1 MPVDLSLLSNL
12 TSVSVLA
19 FVLGGIGFSLRAD
32 LRIPEQAYQ
41 VISMTLLFGIG
52 LKGGLALHK
61 SNPADLIQPG
71 ILTFALGCVIPLL
84 AFGALGLIRRLN
96 TIDRGAIAAHYGSTS
111 LVTFTSLL
119 VFLDASNINYEKY
132 VNALLVIMEIPGI
145 LIGILLAGGIRSAL
159 GNREL
164 LREVLLGK
172 TVLLMLGGLIIG
184 LVSGTLGVEKVAPL
198 FVDLQP
204 GILTLFLLN
213 LGYLAMSRIGD
224 LRTVGTGMTVFAI
237 GFPLVAGFIGALAGT
252 LFGMSVG
259 GSAALAVL
267 CASASYIAAPAA
279 VNLALPQASQS
290 LTIVSSLGITFPFN
304 LTLGIPIYIAMAQA
318 LASIF

>member
-1 MPVDLSLLSNL
+1 MDLSLLSNL

-19 FVLGGIGFSLRAD
+19 FVLGGIGFALRAD

-61 SNPADLIQPG
+61 SNPADLIAPG
-71 ILTFALGCVIPLL
+71 LMTLGLGSLIPML
-84 AFGALGLIRRLN
+84 AFAALRLIKRLN
-96 TIDRGAIAAHYGSTS
+96 NVDRGAIAAHYGSTS
-111 LVTFTSLL
+111 LVTFTSAL
-119 VFLDASNINYEKY
+119 VFLDASNISYESY

-145 LIGILLAGGIRSAL
+145 LIGILLASGIRNAL

-164 LREVLLGK
+164 LREVILGK

-224 LRTVGTGMTVFAI
+224 LRTVGAGVAIFAVT
-237 GFPLVAGFIGALAGT
+237 FPLVAGFIGALAGT
-252 LFGMSVG
+252 AFGMSVG

-279 VNLALPQASQS
+279 VGLALPQASTS
-290 LTIVSSLGITFPFN
+290 LSLVSSLGITFPLN
-304 LTLGIPIYIAMAQA
+304 LTLGIPIYIAMSEA
-318 LASIF
+318 LVGLV

>member
-1 MPVDLSLLSNL
+1 VDLSLLSNL

-19 FVLGGIGFSLRAD
+19 FVLGGIGFALRAD

-61 SNPADLIQPG
+61 SNPADLIAPG
-71 ILTFALGCVIPLL
+71 LMTLGLGCLIPML
-84 AFGALGLIRRLN
+84 AFAALRLIKRLN
-96 TIDRGAIAAHYGSTS
+96 NVDRGAIAAHYGSTS
-111 LVTFTSLL
+111 LVTFTSAL
-119 VFLDASNINYEKY
+119 VFLDASNISYESY

-145 LIGILLAGGIRSAL
+145 LIGILLASGIRNAL

-224 LRTVGTGMTVFAI
+224 LRTVGAGVAIFAVT
-237 GFPLVAGFIGALAGT
+237 FPLVAGFIGALAGT
-252 LFGMSVG
+252 AFGMSVG

-279 VNLALPQASQS
+279 VGLALPQASTS
-290 LTIVSSLGITFPFN
+290 LSLVSSLGITFPLN
-304 LTLGIPIYIAMAQA
+304 LTLGIPIYIAMSEA
-318 LASIF
+318 LVGLV